1 MSENTGPGGTQ
12 RGSAFTACFIL
23 VSGAPNR
30 ERILTDIRCYI
41 DFHAAVNPLSRGP
54 ILAID
59 IPQREIQISEALYAA
74 ELAQM
79 LHKLPCG
86 AILEWLVP
94 RRDAPRAFGLYAGW
108 DEMAAHPDLVDL
120 DWAAGDG
127 A

>member
-1 MSENTGPGGTQ
+1 MSGDHADESACKP
-12 RGSAFTACFIL
+12 SAFTACFIL
-23 VSGAPNR
+23 ASGGPHR
-30 ERILTDIRCYI
+30 ERILTEIRCYI

-59 IPQREIQISEALYAA
+59 IPRHDMPISDSLYAG

-86 AILEWLVP
+86 VLLEWLVP

-120 DWAAGDG
+120 DRAAGGD

>member
-1 MSENTGPGGTQ
+1 MNLDETA
-12 RGSAFTACFIL
+12 RAASAFTACFIL
-23 VSGAPNR
+23 VRGGPDC
-30 ERILTDIRCYI
+30 ERILTEIRCYV
-41 DFHAAVNPLSRGP
+41 DFHAVLNPLSRGP

-59 IPQREIQISEALYAA
+59 IPRCDIPLSDLLYAA

-94 RRDAPRAFGLYAGW
+94 RRDAPRAFGLYVGW
-108 DEMAAHPDLVDL
+108 DEMANHPDLVGL
-120 DWAAGDG
+120 DEASGIGGDG